1 MRNPAGLWE
10 GGVPPPPIHSVGGDK
25 EVGDVC
31 VCVWVGGCKH
41 HLFFFFLIKSYF
53 KAI

>member
-31 VCVWVGGCKH
+31 VCVCGWGVVNITYFS
-41 HLFFFFLIKSYF
+41 FF
-53 KAI
+53 